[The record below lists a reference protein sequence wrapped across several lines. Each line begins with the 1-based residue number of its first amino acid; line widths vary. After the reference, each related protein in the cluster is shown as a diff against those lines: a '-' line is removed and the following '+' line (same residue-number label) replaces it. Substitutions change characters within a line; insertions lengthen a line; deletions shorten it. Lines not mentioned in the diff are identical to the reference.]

1 MLKALA
7 EAGGKA
13 IGGARFSLTS
23 VLPGV
28 VMVTVIAAVARAGLY
43 RLNAPPNFSAMA
55 PTSQDTAAV
64 VLFVFF
70 AFVVGVLLRPF
81 EAAIIQLLE
90 GYWARPAPLALLR
103 GAAVERHRRRRD
115 RAQLVVQHAKN
126 VEAAERAAALQP
138 GNPPPSRSAP
148 LSELAARDR
157 RRARLRRRADRARRV
172 RSGYP
177 TEIRPDTPYKKRDRQ
192 GELMP
197 TSLGNMLLRAERFS
211 GDRYGLDMMRVYP
224 RIYPFVAPRLENAVA
239 QQLSLISA
247 TASLSVSLG
256 VTGVAIS
263 PLFLRWDVWS
273 LLPLAPM
280 VLSVLAYRGAVAA
293 SAFHGTL
300 LATVFDVHRFDLLR
314 AFHYKL
320 PRSAEEL
327 VGLNEAVS
335 DFLARDKVR
344 FEDELGDVP
353 MVHPVTSED
362 VLQRANDNGTAQA

>member
-28 VMVTVIAAVARAGLY
+28 VMVTIIAAVERAGLY
-43 RLNAPPNFSAMA
+43 HLGSPPDFSAMA
-55 PTSQDTAAV
+55 PKSGDTAVV
-64 VLFVFF
+64 VLFIFF

-81 EAAIIQLLE
+81 EVAIIQLLE

-115 RAQLVVQHAKN
+115 RAQLVVQHAKST
-126 VEAAERAAALQP
+126 EAAERAASS
-138 GNPPPSRSAP
+138 GNPPPSGSVP
-148 LSELAARDR
+148 LHELAARDR
-157 RRARLRRRADRARRV
+157 SRARLRRSAERARGV
-172 RSGYP
+172 RAGYP
-177 TEIRPDTPYKKRDRQ
+177 TEIRPDTRAKKRDRQ

-197 TSLGNMLLRAERFS
+197 TSLGNMLLRAERFA

-224 RIYPFVAPRLENAVA
+224 RIYPFVAPRLENAVT

-247 TASLSVSLG
+247 TASLAVSLG
-256 VTGVAIS
+256 LTALATS

-273 LLPLAPM
+273 LLPLAPAI
-280 VLSVLAYRGAVAA
+280 LALLAYRGAVAA

-320 PRSAEEL
+320 PESADDL
-327 VGLNEAVS
+327 VGMNEVVS
-335 DFLARDKVR
+335 AYLARDKVR
-344 FEDELGDVP
+344 FDKELGDLS
-353 MVHPVTSED
+353 MAHPLTSED
-362 VLQRANDNGTAQA
+362 VLQRANGNDPTQP

>member
-28 VMVTVIAAVARAGLY
+28 VMVTVIAAVERAGLY
-43 RLNAPPNFSAMA
+43 HLGSPPNFSAIA
-55 PTSQDTAAV
+55 PKSGDTAVV

-81 EAAIIQLLE
+81 EAAVIQLLE

-115 RAQLVVQHAKN
+115 RAQLVVQHAKA
-126 VEAAERAAALQP
+126 VEAAERAASTSSS
-138 GNPPPSRSAP
+138 NRPSIGSVP
-148 LSELAARDR
+148 LHELAARDR
-157 RRARLRRRADRARRV
+157 SRARLRRSAERATHV

-177 TEIRPDTPYKKRDRQ
+177 TEIRPDTPSTKRDRQ

-224 RIYPFVAPRLENAVA
+224 RIYPFVAPRLENAVT

-247 TASLSVSLG
+247 TASLAVSLG
-256 VTGVAIS
+256 LTTLAIS

-273 LLPLAPM
+273 LLPLAPAI
-280 VLSVLAYRGAVAA
+280 LAVLAYRGAVAA

-300 LATVFDVHRFDLLR
+300 LATVFDMHRFDLLR
-314 AFHYKL
+314 AFHYEL
-320 PRSAEEL
+320 PEAADEL
-327 VGLNEAVS
+327 VGMNEVVS
-335 DFLARDKVR
+335 AYLARDKVR
-344 FEDELGDVP
+344 FDEELGDLP
-353 MVHPVTSED
+353 LAHPSTSED
-362 VLQRANDNGTAQA
+362 VLQRANGNGPAQP